1 VNKAGLVAEIASS
14 TGHPAAAV
22 ADVVEGFMDVVSAE
36 VARGHKV
43 VLSGFGTF
51 YRKPRARRVARDIWA
66 GQAVAVPATN
76 VPAFRPGKP
85 FRELVARPRGRGG
98 QGSSRRRPQAG

>member
-1 VNKAGLVAEIASS
+1 MNKSQLVDEIAGA
-14 TGHPAAAV
+14 TRQPPAAV
-22 ADVVEGFMDVVSAE
+22 AQVVDALIESVRGS
-36 VARGHKV
+36 VARGEKV

-66 GQAVAVPATN
+66 DRALVVPATH

-85 FRELVARPRGRGG
+85 FKEAVARPR
-98 QGSSRRRPQAG
+98 RRRAAVTRKARGR